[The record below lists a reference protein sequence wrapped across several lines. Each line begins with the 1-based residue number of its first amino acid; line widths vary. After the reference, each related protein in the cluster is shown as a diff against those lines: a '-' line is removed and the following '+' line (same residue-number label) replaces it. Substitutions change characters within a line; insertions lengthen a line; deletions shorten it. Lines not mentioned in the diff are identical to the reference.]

1 MVPEDTDGFGS
12 LLCLQQ
18 GVLQGDGGVEDGR
31 ERWTLTV
38 NRGAHDGC
46 VDHWTVGEP
55 GKKTHTCAFLRITHT
70 SCTVDLKL
78 VYIWSYS
85 LLSFCQLSYHRNIFL
100 VTFSPSHIKN
110 T

>member
-38 NRGAHDGC
+38 NRGTYDGC
-46 VDHWTVGEP
+46 VNHWTVGEP
-55 GKKTHTCAFLRITHT
+55 GKKTYMCFFTNHTHIVYSRPKACLH
-70 SCTVDLKL
+70 L
-78 VYIWSYS
+78 VIFSLI
-85 LLSFCQLSYHRNIFL
+85 LLSTFLS
-100 VTFSPSHIKN
+100 
-110 T
+110 